1 MSAAAA
7 NGCGKSCHRYCNYE
21 WKTDGS
27 IQFRLPIS
35 TGKSAQNSQTLA
47 LRFRFRF
54 ITLSLPPLLLVPGE
68 SSLLFCV
75 LHNLLLDVKALPSAD
90 GVHVA
95 QRPIL
100 RVRLFAKVQVLLLGG
115 GHPKGIGIDDL
126 STEGEGE
133 RGKRG
138 Y

>member
-1 MSAAAA
+1 MDV
-7 NGCGKSCHRYCNYE
+7 GKVATGKLQQQSL
-21 WKTDGS
+21 KTDGS
-27 IQFRLPIS
+27 ICHRLPIS
-35 TGKSAQNSQTLA
+35 TTGKSAQNSQTLA

-133 RGKRG
+133 GGKRG

>member
-1 MSAAAA
+1 MWEKLPPVLQLRSL
-7 NGCGKSCHRYCNYE
+7 
-21 WKTDGS
+21 KTDRS
-27 IQFRLPIS
+27 ICHRLPIS
-35 TGKSAQNSQTLA
+35 TTGKSAQNSQTLA

-133 RGKRG
+133 GGKRG